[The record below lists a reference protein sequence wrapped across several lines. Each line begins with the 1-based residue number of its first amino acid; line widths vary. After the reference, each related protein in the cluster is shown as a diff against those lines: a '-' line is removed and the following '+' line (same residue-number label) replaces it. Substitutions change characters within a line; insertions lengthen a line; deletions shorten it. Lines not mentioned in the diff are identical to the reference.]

1 MSETTNA
8 PNEQNTQKN
17 KEVPAIA
24 KPATEK
30 TATEKTATEKTAT
43 DVPATEQSED
53 TINFK
58 QYSSY
63 GIFLGICFLLYYVIS
78 SFWNKGNNPNPEGS
92 GMGLSRTLDML
103 FFVIVGIIS
112 YNIYNSY
119 QENPDD
125 GIFKNNFNKI
135 KNYVVEPSSAFTTG
149 IFIVM
154 FYVLVKVLGLPT
166 DKDTKPFFISL
177 IEGGSWLLL
186 IIILFVDFF
195 KYVLKISIYDLFP
208 FLADEEEKPEE
219 KPEEPDDKNTPKL
232 EKCEKE
238 KEDDPTSEVFNVSNN
253 SYTYKDAK
261 AICKSYDAELA
272 TYTQV
277 ENAYNNGAEWCGYG
291 WSDNQMILFPTQ
303 KNTWDKL
310 QKLDEKY
317 KNNCGRPG
325 VNGGYIANPYA
336 KFGVN
341 CFGKKPE
348 ATDADLQR
356 MNANQN
362 QTYPLS
368 KEEQELEDKIKFW
381 KENSSDMLQLNSY
394 NTNKW
399 NKYGDSNKNTKKSQ

>member
-30 TATEKTATEKTAT
+30 TATDVPATEQTATEQT
-43 DVPATEQSED
+43 ATEQSED

-219 KPEEPDDKNTPKL
+219 IPEEPDDKNTPKL

-272 TYTQV
+272 TYNQV

-317 KNNCGRPG
+317 KTGW
-325 VNGGYIANPYA
+325 
-336 KFGVN
+336 
-341 CFGKKPE
+341 KK
-348 ATDADLQR
+348 
-356 MNANQN
+356 
-362 QTYPLS
+362 
-368 KEEQELEDKIKFW
+368 
-381 KENSSDMLQLNSY
+381 
-394 NTNKW
+394 
-399 NKYGDSNKNTKKSQ
+399 